1 MGNYFEGAS
10 SPPTGASSAQRILL
24 RCGVVEGNS
33 REEKYVLSRKN
44 VAALQETVELV
55 DIAALGRLDSVMPDL
70 KFQIETLD

>member
-1 MGNYFEGAS
+1 M
-10 SPPTGASSAQRILL
+10 
-24 RCGVVEGNS
+24 
-33 REEKYVLSRKN
+33 LSRKN